1 MAGNVKPKPE
11 GYHTLTPY
19 LYFESGAKA
28 IDWYKRVFGASER
41 MRMPGDRPD
50 SIGHAEL
57 EIGDSVLMLADRAEG
72 SPGKLGATSVSFVLY
87 VDDVDGA
94 FKKAIGAGATEVQAV
109 EDKFYGDRMGTL
121 RDPFGH
127 EWSIGTHIED
137 VSMEEMQ
144 RRAAEAARAMA

>member
-1 MAGNVKPKPE
+1 MAKAKPKPD

-19 LYFESGAKA
+19 LYFDQGAKA
-28 IDWYKRVFGASER
+28 IDWYKRAFGATER

-57 EIGDSVLMLADRAEG
+57 EIGDSVLMMADMADAA
-72 SPGKLGATSVSFVLY
+72 PTKLGRTSVSFVLY
-87 VDDVDGA
+87 VDDVDAA
-94 FKKAIGAGATEVQAV
+94 FKKAIGAGATEVQPV

-127 EWSIGTHIED
+127 EWSLGTHIED
-137 VSMEEMQ
+137 VTPEEMQ
-144 RRAAEAARAMA
+144 RRAMEAAKAMA